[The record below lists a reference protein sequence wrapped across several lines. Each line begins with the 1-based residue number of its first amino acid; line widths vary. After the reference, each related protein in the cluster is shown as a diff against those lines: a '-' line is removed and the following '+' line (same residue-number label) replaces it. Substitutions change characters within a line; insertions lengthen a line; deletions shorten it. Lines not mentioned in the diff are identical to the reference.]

1 MFALLMIL
9 TFFYFN
15 GISTGPDLPT
25 YEPSGCQFG
34 EGNAGDGAGYAPYI
48 VCPGED
54 FWLPSSTEESKYGKA
69 GVWQSIVKRII
80 DPDTDEETLKREKLN
95 KDSNYYRI
103 NWDLSNSLLYS
114 TAFNGNGAEGLD
126 NPSCI
131 NKSFTSIEN
140 RRNFYTYTQINCIE
154 ICEQAKAVGIVA
166 EGYSCAVSYEDN
178 QNDVYYSNLYDHYD
192 LFINDQL
199 PPRPEDSE
207 IDDVVYPECRGQFI
221 SHNEEL
227 AGIFDN
233 RDTPDGK
240 IYYTLEGIKF
250 CNPQFKTT
258 DYFKKKSIKLMISL
272 GEGKVMNGALPDSC
286 NLRDTIRNFFNYGG
300 VNWPEEGTAITEFA
314 KKDPDWSKLG
324 EIKTCVKEHYKN
336 ILSSIDKFGIRD
348 QIYSINFTHEGGVLW
363 DFYKLA
369 NLNTGS
375 ITERDNLQNNW
386 IESVAQAVDEYVD
399 TDTTVG
405 PYFKSARK
413 SEWKKKFYVNFY
425 HGRAFKSTVE
435 TALSHDMGIGEHSL
449 STPYS
454 YSYLQHLPHLTYNQA
469 NKRYDVDETK
479 IPSILHTD
487 VEGLHKQNELEGQA
501 WENVNTWGSYR
512 YYRNSLLREI
522 AYRYN
527 SITNTAELIPSKGL
541 YYNLNGCDA
550 KTEGKIVDQNDEH
563 NFCNFNY
570 AQIDGDQI
578 DGDGAFALYEW
589 SRKMISRPKNDSPE
603 AYCIFS
609 QNGNEVPS
617 LLGKTKPSGSS
628 KILSFNDFID
638 INKAQWHW
646 GQLRKDPKYS
656 ESKIQLS
663 HSYTNATALLVMSG
677 FFDHEN
683 GYQPYIYA
691 PVVKS
696 AGLHCKT
703 VQLPSS
709 ITTHQTDLSGGRKL
723 DAGLNGL
730 TDPMFNN
737 KVFSGLND
745 SNLEWNSVKPYA
757 FEATRLEGVFSK
769 LGAIILDFDNSFVSQ
784 TSSSGTLNKQWVL
797 KLTFSVKDGFCNGT
811 ARNGA
816 GSFWLRYR
824 DTSNRLV
831 RSEIKIDTDDYS
843 VCEERKFATSSGNLE
858 IKNVPKILTVT
869 VPFHSETAGKFD
881 PTKEVRTYG
890 SKSLTTSINDNLVI
904 EQEPR
909 LTPEQ
914 QSQRGKEQL
923 LFDFL
928 MVRLID
934 KNYTEK

>member
-15 GISTGPDLPT
+15 GISTGPDLPP

-54 FWLPSSTEESKYGKA
+54 FWLPLSTEESKYGKA
-69 GVWQSIVKRII
+69 GVWQSIVK
-80 DPDTDEETLKREKLN
+80 LKSDGTSTREKLN

-103 NWDLSNSLLYS
+103 NWDLSNSELYS
-114 TAFNGNGAEGLD
+114 DAYQNNGTD
-126 NPSCI
+126 NNECI
-131 NKSFTSIEN
+131 NESFTSHDN
-140 RRNFYTYTQINCIE
+140 RVNFYAYTQLHCME
-154 ICEQAKAVGIVA
+154 LCEKAKLVGEFSSDCQIPYNDAMVTNL
-166 EGYSCAVSYEDN
+166 DN
-178 QNDVYYSNLYDHYD
+178 HYD
-192 LFINDQL
+192 LDMYDLMATPPQDCRKRYIDYAEENDFF
-199 PPRPEDSE
+199 S
-207 IDDVVYPECRGQFI
+207 
-221 SHNEEL
+221 
-227 AGIFDN
+227 
-233 RDTPDGK
+233 DGFPNGK
-240 IYYTLEGIKF
+240 FWFNTAVRKF
-250 CNPQFKTT
+250 CNPKFKTT
-258 DYFKKKSIKLMISL
+258 DYFKEKSIKLMISL
-272 GEGKVMNGALPDSC
+272 GEGKVMNGALPESC
-286 NLRDTIRNFFNYGG
+286 KIAIGTFDNYTG
-300 VNWPEEGTAITEFA
+300 VNWPQGAADITEFA
-314 KKDPDWSKLG
+314 KKDPDWSKLE
-324 EIKTCVKEHYKN
+324 EIKACVKEHFKN

-375 ITERDNLQNNW
+375 ITERDNLQKNW
-386 IESVAQAVDEYVD
+386 IDSVAQAVDEYVD
-399 TDTTVG
+399 TDTNVDG
-405 PYFKSARK
+405 SDSKSTRK
-413 SEWKKKFYVNFY
+413 REWKKKFYVNFY

-435 TALSHDMGIGEHSL
+435 TAISHEMGIGEHSL
-449 STPYS
+449 LTPYS

-487 VEGLHKQNELEGQA
+487 VEGLHKQNALGGQN

-541 YYNLNGCDA
+541 YYNLVDCNSNTDGL
-550 KTEGKIVDQNDEH
+550 IVDQNDDD

-589 SRKMISRPKNDSPE
+589 SRKMISRPANDSPE

-609 QNGNEVPS
+609 QNGNEIPS
-617 LLGKTKPSGSS
+617 LLGRTISGVP
-628 KILSFNDFID
+628 KILSFNDFIS

-646 GQLRKDPKYS
+646 GQLRKSAEYPDRS
-656 ESKIQLS
+656 ISLS
-663 HSYTNATALLVMSG
+663 HSYRNDGQVNTG
-677 FFDHEN
+677 FFGHEN

-703 VQLPSS
+703 VQLPLP

-723 DAGLNGL
+723 DENLNGL

-745 SNLEWNSVKPYA
+745 SNPDWNSDKPYA
-757 FEATRLEGVFSK
+757 FEATRLEGASPK
-769 LGAIILDFDNSFVSQ
+769 LGAIILDFDNSFVSR

-797 KLTFSVKDGFCNGT
+797 KLTFSVKDDFCNGT
-811 ARNGA
+811 LRNGA

-824 DTSNRLV
+824 NKGNLLV
-831 RSEIKIDTDDYS
+831 RKEIKIDTDDYS
-843 VCEERKFATSSGNLE
+843 VCEKRKFATASNNLE
-858 IKNVPKILTVT
+858 TKNVPKILTVT
-869 VPFHSETAGKFD
+869 VPFYSYEMAGEFD
-881 PTKEVRTYG
+881 PTKMVARYG
-890 SKSLTTSINDNLVI
+890 SATVSSLNDNLVI

-914 QSQRGKEQL
+914 QLQRGKEQL
-923 LFDFL
+923 VFDFL

-934 KNYTEK
+934 KNYTEKPFE